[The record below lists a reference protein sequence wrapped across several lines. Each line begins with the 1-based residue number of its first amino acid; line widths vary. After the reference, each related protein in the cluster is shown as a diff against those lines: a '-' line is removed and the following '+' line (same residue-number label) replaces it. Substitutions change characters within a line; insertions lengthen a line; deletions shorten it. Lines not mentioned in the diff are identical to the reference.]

1 MRMEEK
7 LYDRPMGNVQ
17 TISDAEIATALDDL
31 PLWQRDGDVIRRV
44 FDRGDFTGAVEFL
57 NAILPLAELAGH
69 HPDVEISWKDVT
81 ISLTTHSAG
90 GLTAAD
96 FELARQI
103 DLVE

>member
-1 MRMEEK
+1 
-7 LYDRPMGNVQ
+7 MGEVQ

-31 PLWQRDGDVIRRV
+31 PDWQRDGNTIRRV

-57 NAILPLAELAGH
+57 NTILPLAELANH

-81 ISLTTHSAG
+81 ITLTTHSAG